1 MLVLVM
7 VQVYVPLWQASQQE
21 YHPLV
26 FSLEAWETH
35 QVTVHTMEIA
45 ASEARQLPLGAHSP
59 EIAPFPAGF
68 LLIDL
73 HPLRPSDFIFSV
85 GEIWL
90 SGFPGTEIRPRRR
103 REPEETTHVNPVFL
117 RKGIG
122 TGLIVTLALEPV
134 TEAWPES
141 ETLWQG
147 PQRSSCNL
155 LVSQGAKPDTKR
167 DVTCLELVTGLEQ
180 NLWPGLGRP
189 ELRARGHTASACSCF
204 SLQHNQVILVLDGAG
219 QRGRVWTLGH
229 ILAYLAGWRGALSL
243 PTLSLSSVFFLY
255 WGLRISLPRL
265 SLHGWLCLTLSP
277 SPFRCAH
284 PLLTPPTPHPTP
296 QCSLEEQFLFLPR

>member
-1 MLVLVM
+1 M

-45 ASEARQLPLGAHSP
+45 ASEARPLPLGAHSP

-68 LLIDL
+68 LLMDL

-103 REPEETTHVNPVFL
+103 REPEETAHVNSVFL
-117 RKGIG
+117 RKGRG
-122 TGLIVTLALEPV
+122 TGLIVTLALERPRSLARIRDSLAA
-134 TEAWPES
+134 TS
-141 ETLWQG
+141 EIIMQPPCFTGSKTRHKKGCHL
-147 PQRSSCNL
+147 PRVSDRSR
-155 LVSQGAKPDTKR
+155 AKPVAGTGEAR
-167 DVTCLELVTGLEQ
+167 ATCSGPHCVSVFLLLPPAQSSDISLRWSWTARQGLDS
-180 NLWPGLGRP
+180 W
-189 ELRARGHTASACSCF
+189 AHSC
-204 SLQHNQVILVLDGAG
+204 
-219 QRGRVWTLGH
+219 
-229 ILAYLAGWRGALSL
+229 YLAGWRGALSL
-243 PTLSLSSVFFLY
+243 PTLSLFNVFFLY

-265 SLHGWLCLTLSP
+265 SMHGWLCLTLSP